1 MGKEGIYATGRR
13 KTAVAK
19 VWIFPGGEGKEDIN
33 GKTAKEYFCR
43 DDLVYKVY
51 KPFEVTGTKGQF
63 DIRAQLIGGG
73 VNGQADA
80 LLLGI
85 SRALV
90 QFNPDFKS
98 ELKKEGLLT
107 RDPREVERKKYGHPK
122 ARKRFQY
129 SKR

>member
-1 MGKEGIYATGRR
+1 MASEGIYATGRR
-13 KTAVAK
+13 KTSVAK
-19 VWIFPGGEGKEDIN
+19 VWIFPGGNGKEDVN
-33 GKTAKEYFCR
+33 GKTIKEYFCR
-43 DDLVYKVY
+43 DDLVYKVLR
-51 KPFEVTGTKGQF
+51 PFEVTGTKGQF
-63 DIRAQLIGGG
+63 DIRARLIGGG
-73 VNGQADA
+73 VTGQADA

-85 SRALV
+85 ARAIV
-90 QFNPDFKS
+90 QFNPDLKA

>member
-1 MGKEGIYATGRR
+1 MEKEGIYGTGRR

-19 VWIFPGGEGKEDIN
+19 VWLFPGGEGKEDIN
-33 GKTAKEYFCR
+33 GKTVKEYFCR
-43 DDLVYKVY
+43 DDLIYKVY
-51 KPFEVTGTKGQF
+51 KPLELVGLKNQF
-63 DIRAQLIGGG
+63 DIRARLIGGG

-85 SRALV
+85 ARALV
-90 QFNPDFKS
+90 AFNPDLKP

-122 ARKRFQY
+122 ARKRFQF